1 MENIGKVKTIGFCI
15 TDNQIEE
22 NRKMETGEIRRKLTP
37 LAQDAVILAFGDS
50 LTYGTGAT
58 AENSYPAQLERIIR
72 RRVVNAGIPGED
84 TENGLARLPKMLDG
98 HHPSLVILCH
108 GANDLKQ
115 GLGDLQASE
124 NIREMIR
131 IARRRNVDVLLLG
144 IPYPTV
150 FSAKPHFYAKI
161 ADEFSLLFEGNV
173 VANVLIDPSLK
184 SDSIHPNAR
193 GYRLIAEAIA
203 ELLFKGG
210 LL

>member
-1 MENIGKVKTIGFCI
+1 MEISKKAH
-15 TDNQIEE
+15 
-22 NRKMETGEIRRKLTP
+22 KLPP
-37 LAQDAVILAFGDS
+37 LPPDAVILAFGDS

-58 AENSYPAQLERIIR
+58 TENSYPAQLARLVS

-84 TENGLARLPKMLDG
+84 TENGLARLPKMLDE

-131 IARRRNVDVLLLG
+131 VASQRGIETLLVG
-144 IPYPTV
+144 IPYPTIL
-150 FSAKPHFYAKI
+150 SSKPAFYAKI
-161 ADEFSLLFEGNV
+161 AEEFAIPFERDV
-173 VANVLIDPSLK
+173 VADVLSDTSLK

-193 GYRLIAEAIA
+193 GYRKIAGAIA
-203 ELLFKGG
+203 ELLRKGG

>member
-1 MENIGKVKTIGFCI
+1 
-15 TDNQIEE
+15 
-22 NRKMETGEIRRKLTP
+22 METAEIRRKLTP
-37 LAQDAVILAFGDS
+37 LAPDAVILAFGDS
-50 LTYGTGAT
+50 LTCGTGAT
-58 AENSYPAQLERIIR
+58 AENSYPAQLERLIR

-84 TENGLARLPKMLDG
+84 TEHGLARLPKMLDRY
-98 HHPSLVILCH
+98 HPSLVTLCH

-131 IARRRNVDVLLLG
+131 IAHRRNVDVLLLG

-150 FSAKPHFYAKI
+150 FTAKPHFYAKI
-161 ADEFSLLFEGNV
+161 ADEFSLPFEGNV

-193 GYRLIAEAIA
+193 GYMLIAEAI
-203 ELLFKGG
+203 ERLLRRTG
-210 LL
+210 LI

>member
-1 MENIGKVKTIGFCI
+1 M
-15 TDNQIEE
+15 
-22 NRKMETGEIRRKLTP
+22 RRKLTS
-37 LAQDAVILAFGDS
+37 LAQDDVILAFGDS

-58 AENSYPAQLERIIR
+58 EENSYPAQLARLIR
-72 RRVVNAGIPGED
+72 RRVINSGIPGED
-84 TENGLARLPKMLDG
+84 TENGLARLPRMLDE
-98 HHPSLVILCH
+98 HHPTLVILCH

-124 NIREMIR
+124 NIRDMIR
-131 IARRRNVDVLLLG
+131 IAHRRDVEVLLLG

-161 ADEFSLLFEGNV
+161 AAEFGLLFEGNV

-203 ELLFKGG
+203 ELLCRNS
-210 LL
+210 LI